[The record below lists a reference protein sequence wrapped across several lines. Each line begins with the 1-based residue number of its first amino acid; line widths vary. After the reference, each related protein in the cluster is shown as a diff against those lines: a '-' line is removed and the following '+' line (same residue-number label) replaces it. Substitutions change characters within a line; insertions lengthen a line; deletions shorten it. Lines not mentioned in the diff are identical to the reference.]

1 MNARLAMQVLQ
12 AGRIAI
18 GAALVAVPARPG
30 GDWVGEDGRTPGGQV
45 AMRALGA
52 REILVGAGAFH
63 AARGGDAK
71 TAATWALAIA
81 ACDLVDAAATGVAA
95 GSLPHRGVPVG
106 ALALG
111 SAAAGALIAAR
122 LCD

>member
-1 MNARLAMQVLQ
+1 MDARLAMQVLQ
-12 AGRIAI
+12 AGRVAI
-18 GAALVAVPARPG
+18 GAALVAAPARPG

-63 AARGGDAK
+63 AARSGDVR
-71 TAATWALAIA
+71 TAATWSLAIA
-81 ACDLVDAAATGVAA
+81 ACDLVDAVATGAA
-95 GSLPHRGVPVG
+95 ASSLPRHGAPVG

-111 SAAAGALIAAR
+111 SAAAGVLIAAALR
-122 LCD
+122 D